1 VRADD
6 NDTRDLLIEAMTSAF
21 RERDASGRI
30 VPSPAW
36 RDLAP
41 EDREAA
47 FESQIA
53 ARHLERTLDPDGLST
68 TARAVLWRAWGLA
81 QLGRGE
87 QG

>member
-1 VRADD
+1 VRAD
-6 NDTRDLLIEAMTSAF
+6 NDADRDALIEATASAF

-47 FESQIA
+47 FDHQIA
-53 ARHLERTLDPDGLST
+53 ARHVERALDPDGLSA
-68 TARAVLWRAWGLA
+68 TARAVLLRARRLT
-81 QLGRGE
+81 QLVRGE
-87 QG
+87 QE